1 MTVTRRSK
9 KKTSQSVLKK
19 IFSYGVL
26 FSFLLVIFL
35 KMYQVFTI
43 DLIMKDLRSL
53 SKQKEK
59 LVSETARLQAEVD
72 RLQNYDRISRIATT
86 RLGLVANTDKVY
98 VLRIKEPVQAERFAE
113 QAKQPGKKKYQ
124 VAGVQ

>member
-98 VLRIKEPVQAERFAE
+98 VLRIKEPVQVERFAE